1 MKNKDKF
8 TRNLIWTIISF
19 QTIFTAIML
28 IVQVL
33 RIYLGRVEGEDTFS
47 REKVGAY
54 LLQILVVLILW
65 VLVVIV
71 GVVMSYIKKIDDP
84 NKSKNSNIRKL
95 KTITCILPYD
105 KIEEN
110 DEDYKELINLE
121 KQRKIAY
128 AIFAIVACSLSIFP
142 FMYLFN
148 KNHFI
153 ANGHATSQVIDMMLH
168 ILPFVVLGLLA
179 LIGTMIYE
187 SYNANNAIIVAKRLL
202 AKYKK
207 GDINYTKETKKKTQ
221 ILWAIRGFILLVA
234 VIFIITGIINGGPS
248 GVYMKAAKIC
258 TECVGLG

>member
-1 MKNKDKF
+1 MKNKDKL
-8 TRNLIWTIISF
+8 TRNLIWSVISF

-33 RIYLGRVEGEDTFS
+33 RIYFAKTEGEDTFS

-54 LLQILVVLILW
+54 LLQIIVVLILW
-65 VLVVIV
+65 IVVVIV
-71 GVVMSYIKKIDDP
+71 GIVMNYIKKIDDP
-84 NKSKNSNIRKL
+84 SKSKNSNILKL

-105 KIEEN
+105 KIDEN
-110 DEDYKELINLE
+110 DDDYKDLIKLE
-121 KQRKIAY
+121 KRRKIAY
-128 AIFAIVACSLSIFP
+128 AIFAIVACLLSIFP

-168 ILPFVVLGLLA
+168 ILPFVVIGLLC
-179 LIGTMIYE
+179 LVGTMIYE
-187 SYNANNAIIVAKRLL
+187 SYNANNAIIVAKNLL
-202 AKYKK
+202 VKYKK
-207 GDINYTKETKKKTQ
+207 GEVSYKEETKKKTI
-221 ILWAIRGFILLVA
+221 ILWSIRGFILAVA